1 MLLESK
7 KERDKEKQ
15 EKLAK
20 KLSRVNV
27 PPRTQPLRNAA
38 AVAPAVAM
46 MSDYDDST
54 DSSDLDSAGSAA
66 SYDPDHDLYTD
77 VTDSD
82 FTEGLIG
89 EDRRT
94 YQKTI
99 RRKKKFLDKTRKT
112 TVPILQRCEPHNRSS
127 QKCEIVRV
135 QQDGEGEG
143 EGVICMLT
151 CKVHSP

>member
-1 MLLESK
+1 MCVCVRACVCVCVCVCVCDFKNIQKGKNTYFIFYKFIS
-7 KERDKEKQ
+7 
-15 EKLAK
+15 
-20 KLSRVNV
+20 
-27 PPRTQPLRNAA
+27 
-38 AVAPAVAM
+38 VAM
-46 MSDYDDST
+46 MSDYDDSS

-143 EGVICMLT
+143 VICMLT

>member
-27 PPRTQPLRNAA
+27 PRRTQPPRNAA
-38 AVAPAVAM
+38 AVAAAVAM
-46 MSDYDDST
+46 MSDYDSSSG
-54 DSSDLDSAGSAA
+54 SSDIDSAGSAA
-66 SYDPDHDLYTD
+66 SYDPDPDLYTD

-99 RRKKKFLDKTRKT
+99 RRKKSFWIKQGRQQFLYYKDVNHTIGLHKNAK
-112 TVPILQRCEPHNRSS
+112 L
-127 QKCEIVRV
+127 
-135 QQDGEGEG
+135 
-143 EGVICMLT
+143 
-151 CKVHSP
+151 

>member
-1 MLLESK
+1 MGGGVTESGFAKMLLESK

-27 PPRTQPLRNAA
+27 PRRTQPPRNAA
-38 AVAPAVAM
+38 AAVAM
-46 MSDYDDST
+46 MSDYDSSSG
-54 DSSDLDSAGSAA
+54 SSDIDSAGSAA
-66 SYDPDHDLYTD
+66 SYDPDPDLYTD

-99 RRKKKFLDKTRKT
+99 RRKKKFLDKTRRT
-112 TVPILQRCEPHNRSS
+112 TVPILQRCEPHDRAS

-135 QQDGEGEG
+135 QQEG
-143 EGVICMLT
+143 
-151 CKVHSP
+151 